1 MPLSQAAL
9 TNLKTVPTQDSALI
23 TDDLPSP
30 VRNVRSVFQGN
41 HVCLQEG
48 EEASTS
54 WSNEPGGE
62 QNSHPTLLGK
72 AQWPSVQAGTASPQL
87 P

>member
-1 MPLSQAAL
+1 MPLSHAAL
-9 TNLKTVPTQDSALI
+9 TNLRTVPAQDSALI
-23 TDDLPSP
+23 TDDLKSP
-30 VRNVRSVFQGN
+30 VRNVWSVFQGN

-54 WSNEPGGE
+54 WSNQAQGK
-62 QNSHPTLLGK
+62 QNSRLTLLGK
-72 AQWPSVQAGTASPQL
+72 AERPSVQAGTAGPQL